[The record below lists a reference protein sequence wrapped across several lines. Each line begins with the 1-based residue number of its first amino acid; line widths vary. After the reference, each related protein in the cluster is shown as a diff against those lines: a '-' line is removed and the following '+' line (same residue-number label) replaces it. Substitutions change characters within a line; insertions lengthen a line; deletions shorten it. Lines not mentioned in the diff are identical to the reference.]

1 MALTQ
6 LAARVDSKVKRAVEL
21 VCKDRGLKMARF
33 VEDALVD
40 KLEEL
45 EDLKELKAL
54 KREPTRALSDVLRS
68 LRRDGKL

>member
-40 KLEEL
+40 KLEEF